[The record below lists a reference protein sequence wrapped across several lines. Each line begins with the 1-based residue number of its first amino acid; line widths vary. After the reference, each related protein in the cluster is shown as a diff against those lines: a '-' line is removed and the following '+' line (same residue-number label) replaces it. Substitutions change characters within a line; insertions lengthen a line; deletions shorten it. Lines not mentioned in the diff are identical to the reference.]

1 MPWNR
6 FPRMDFFSAFRGI
19 GRNGTAGGYSGATPS
34 QLDASLIDDLETVS
48 CGDFKV
54 ARAISDL
61 SFREIP
67 ENSGSETVSAEDMG
81 VDNCATCTVRNGSMD
96 CRRCVFF
103 LETVEK
109 IVAEKTVAAP
119 LPAVVET
126 VVAPVSKIA
135 ESVADRCAPV
145 SKAALPANQSAAGF
159 VRWIQASG
167 RAGQF
172 NDGQLRTAYREYCKA
187 DNRRPSADN
196 MLRGAL
202 KRMEPVVTK
211 ERVRGRYGKG
221 KQTLWIIASPASEP
235 KLEVVERLA
244 A

>member
-19 GRNGTAGGYSGATPS
+19 GRNGGAGGLRAAAPS
-34 QLDASLIDDLETVS
+34 LDASLIDDLETVS
-48 CGDFKV
+48 CGDFTV

-61 SFREIP
+61 SFREFP
-67 ENSGSETVSAEDMG
+67 ENSVLETVSVEDMG
-81 VDNCATCTVRNGSMD
+81 VDHCASCTVRNGSMD

-109 IVAEKTVAAP
+109 IVADKTVTQPLQAAVETVAAP
-119 LPAVVET
+119 APKVAEMVADRS
-126 VVAPVSKIA
+126 APVSK
-135 ESVADRCAPV
+135 P
-145 SKAALPANQSAAGF
+145 ALPANQSAAQF
-159 VRWIQASG
+159 VRWIQTSG

-172 NDGQLRTAYREYCKA
+172 NDRQLRAAYNEYCTA

-221 KQTLWIIASPASEP
+221 KQTLWIIANPVAEP